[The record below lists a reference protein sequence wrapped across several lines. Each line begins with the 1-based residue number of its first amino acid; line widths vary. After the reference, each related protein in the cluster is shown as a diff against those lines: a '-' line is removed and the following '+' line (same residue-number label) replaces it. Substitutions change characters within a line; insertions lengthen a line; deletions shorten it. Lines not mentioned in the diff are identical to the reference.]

1 MKILPVN
8 WRYLL
13 LTVLITSGLFGVGLY
28 RLDIDTD
35 ILGSLPKT
43 DPVISD
49 ATYLLLNHPMQNQV
63 VVDVSLK
70 KADLD
75 VLAACGKL
83 VETRLRESGLFKTVG
98 MEDAQT
104 FMPDLLD
111 YVSANLPAL
120 FTADELSDQIQPL
133 LKPEE
138 IRGRLE
144 HIHAS
149 LLGLESIGQAAL
161 IARDPLNF
169 RGLILSRLSHLAPS
183 TGARIYRGNLLSAD
197 SRHLLVIAS
206 PIASSTA
213 TEFAGL
219 IMERMNRI
227 AAEVN
232 LTYGQAG
239 QGVTLTTAGAYRAAL
254 DNQEIIKKDIGFAM
268 TLSTIGIAVL
278 LFFSFCRPAIGL
290 FSLLPAMAGTML
302 AYFIFSLF
310 HTSISILVLGFGG
323 AIISMTV
330 DQGIAY
336 LLFLDRPHN
345 TFGKVASDEVYD
357 MSLLA
362 VLTTVAAFG
371 TLCFSRFPVF
381 VQLGQFTM
389 LGHGLSF
396 LIVHFVFPRIFPVL
410 PPGGERSLHLQKVAD
425 ALAGT
430 GRKGLWGAA
439 IFAGVMVFFAKPV
452 FNVSLQAMNT
462 VGAETIAAEKLLTE
476 VWGGIFDK
484 VYVLA
489 EGQSIEEL
497 QDQGDVLLEKVDSDL
512 RSGVLSSGFVSSMIA
527 PGAELR
533 RKNFN
538 AWRGFWSPQRTET
551 LKNTIGNLSAS
562 MGFSDDAFA
571 AFYDMLSATSAPAEN
586 AHILA
591 QFPGFLGISRN
602 SDGSKWIQ
610 VSTLTTGP
618 SYDAKRFYEAYRS
631 SVKLFDPLFFSKS
644 IGDLLFNT
652 GVTFFLIN
660 VISSAVL
667 VAVFL
672 LNGPLTVACMLP
684 SLFAMIATLGTLN
697 IMGRPL
703 DIPGLILSIIVFGIG
718 IDYSVFFVRSYQRY
732 GTLNHPAFGQIRMAV
747 FLSAVT
753 TLFGF
758 GAMWGADHSLLQS
771 TGITAFL
778 GIAYSMIGSFV
789 ILPPVLGYIQKHR
802 QERVIQGSTLQ
813 ERVLS
818 RYRDLEAYP
827 RLFARFK
834 MRLDPMFQEMERM
847 FRSVGDIKTILD
859 IGTGYGV
866 PASWLLERFTGARLH
881 GIEPS
886 PERVR
891 IAAMAVGDRG
901 VISPGRAPV
910 IPEVGDQVDLS
921 TMIDMVHFL
930 TDAGFTETLDRL
942 RERTRAGGRL
952 IIRASLLPKRRLPW
966 AWWFQNL
973 ILQLS
978 RIPAYYRP
986 VHQLQRMV
994 VQSGFQ
1000 VEHTLASG
1008 CDEELVW
1015 LIASKA

>member
-1 MKILPVN
+1 MKSLPLN
-8 WRYLL
+8 WRFLVLTLL
-13 LTVLITSGLFGVGLY
+13 VTVGLFGWGLH
-28 RLDIDTD
+28 RLEIDTD
-35 ILGSLPKT
+35 IIGALPKT

-75 VLAACGKL
+75 TLIACGKW
-83 VETRLRESGLFKTVG
+83 VEARLRESELFKSVG
-98 MEDAQT
+98 MEDAQAL
-104 FMPDLLD
+104 MPDMLD
-111 YVSANLPAL
+111 YLSGSLPVLFSAE
-120 FTADELSDQIQPL
+120 ELRDQVLPL
-133 LKPEE
+133 LGPVEVQS
-138 IRGRLE
+138 RLE
-144 HIHAS
+144 QVHS
-149 LLGLESIGQAAL
+149 GLLGLESIGRQAL
-161 IARDPLNF
+161 ISRDPLNLS
-169 RGLILSRLSHLAPS
+169 GLVLKRLSHLIPT
-183 TGARIYRGNLLSAD
+183 TGARIYRGILLSAD

-206 PIASSTA
+206 PIASSTS

-227 AAEVN
+227 AADVN
-232 LTYGQAG
+232 QTYGLAG
-239 QGVTLTTAGAYRAAL
+239 QWVTLTTVGAYRAAL
-254 DNQEIIKKDIGFAM
+254 DNQQIIKKDIGFAVA
-268 TLSTIGIAVL
+268 LSTIGIAVL
-278 LFFSFCRPAIGL
+278 LFFSFCRPSIGL

-310 HTSISILVLGFGG
+310 HKSISIVVLGFGG
-323 AIISMTV
+323 AIISFTV

-345 TFGKVASDEVYD
+345 TFGKVASHEVWD

-371 TLCFSRFPVF
+371 TLCFSGFPVF

-389 LGHGLSF
+389 LGLGLCF
-396 LIVHFVFPRIFPVL
+396 LIVHMVFPRIFPVL
-410 PPGGERSLHLQKVAD
+410 PPGGQRSLHLQKVAD
-425 ALAGT
+425 ALGCT
-430 GRKGLWGAA
+430 GRIGLWGAA
-439 IFAGVMVFFAKPV
+439 IFTGVMVFFAKPV

-462 VGAETIAAEKLLTE
+462 VGAETIAAEKLLTD
-476 VWGGIFDK
+476 VWGGLFDK
-484 VYVLA
+484 VYMLA

-497 QDQGDVLLEKVDSDL
+497 QHQGDVLIEKINSDL
-512 RSGVLSSGFVSSMIA
+512 RSGVLSSGFVPSMIV

-533 RKNFN
+533 QKNFN
-538 AWRGFWSPQRTET
+538 AWRGFWSPERIET
-551 LKNTIGNLSAS
+551 LKRTIGNLSAP
-562 MGFSDDAFA
+562 MGFADDAFA
-571 AFYDMLSATSAPAEN
+571 AFYNVLSETSAPAEN
-586 AHILA
+586 VRLLD
-591 QFPGFLGISRN
+591 QLSGFLGISRN

-618 SYDAKRFYEAYRS
+618 SYDAKRFYEEYQS
-631 SVKLFDPLFFSKS
+631 SVKIFDPQLFSKT
-644 IGDLLFNT
+644 IGDLLFST
-652 GVTFFLIN
+652 AVKFFLIN
-660 VISSAVL
+660 VICSFVL

-672 LNGPLTVACMLP
+672 LNWPLTLACMLP
-684 SLFAMIATLGTLN
+684 SFFAIIGTLGTLN

-703 DIPGLILSIIVFGIG
+703 DIPGLMLSIIVFGLG
-718 IDYSVFFVRSYQRY
+718 IDYSIFYVRSFQRY
-732 GTLNHPAFGQIRMAV
+732 GTLDHPSFSQIRMAV

-758 GAMWGADHSLLQS
+758 GAMWGADHSTLKS

-778 GIAYSMIGSFV
+778 GIAYSMIGAFF
-789 ILPPVLGYIQKHR
+789 ILPPVLGYIEKRR
-802 QERVIQGSTLQ
+802 QERVINGSTLQ
-813 ERVLS
+813 ERVLN
-818 RYRDLEAYP
+818 RYRDMEAYP

-834 MRLDPMFQEMERM
+834 MRLDPMFPEMEQM
-847 FRSVGDIKTILD
+847 FRSSDDIKTIRD

-891 IAAMAVGDRG
+891 VAAMAVGDRG
-901 VISPGRAPV
+901 LIAQGQAPA
-910 IPEVGDQVDLS
+910 IPEVGDHVDLS

-930 TDAGFTETLDRL
+930 TDEDFTETLDRL
-942 RERTRAGGRL
+942 RERTRDGGRL

-966 AWWFQNL
+966 SWWFQNL
-973 ILQLS
+973 ILRFS

-986 VHQLQRMV
+986 IHQLQSMV
-994 VQSGFQ
+994 VEAGFQ

-1008 CDEELVW
+1008 CNEELVW
-1015 LIASKA
+1015 LVARRA

>member
-8 WRYLL
+8 WRFLL
-13 LTVLITSGLFGVGLY
+13 LTVLITSGLFGVGVY

-70 KADLD
+70 QADLD
-75 VLAACGKL
+75 MLVACGKL
-83 VETRLRESGLFKTVG
+83 VETRLKESGLFKSVG
-98 MEDAQT
+98 MEDAQAL
-104 FMPDLLD
+104 MPDLLD

-120 FTADELSDQIQPL
+120 FTAEELRDQIQPL

-138 IRGRLE
+138 IRERLE
-144 HIHAS
+144 HIHTS

-161 IARDPLNF
+161 ISKDPLNF
-169 RGLILSRLSHLAPS
+169 RGLVLSRLSHLAPA

-232 LTYGQAG
+232 QTYGQAG
-239 QGVTLTTAGAYRAAL
+239 QGVTLTAVGAYRAAL
-254 DNQEIIKKDIGFAM
+254 DNQQIIKKDIGFAVA
-268 TLSTIGIAVL
+268 LSTIGIAVL

-323 AIISMTV
+323 AIISFSV

-345 TFGKVASDEVYD
+345 TFGKVASDEVRD
-357 MSLLA
+357 MGLLA
-362 VLTTVAAFG
+362 VLTTLAAFG
-371 TLCFSRFPVF
+371 TLCFSGFPVF

-389 LGHGLSF
+389 LGLGLCF
-396 LIVHFVFPRIFPVL
+396 LIVHVVFPRIFPVL
-410 PPGGERSLHLQKVAD
+410 PPGGERSLHLQSVAD

-430 GRKGLWGAA
+430 GRKGLWAAA

-497 QDQGDVLLEKVDSDL
+497 QHQGDVLLEKINSDL

-533 RKNFN
+533 QKNFN
-538 AWRGFWSPQRTET
+538 AWRGFWSPERIET
-551 LKNTIGNLSAS
+551 LKGTIGNLSAS
-562 MGFSDDAFA
+562 MGFADDAFA
-571 AFYDMLSATSAPAEN
+571 AFYDMLSATSAPAGN
-586 AHILA
+586 AQILA

-618 SYDAKRFYEAYRS
+618 GYDAKRFYEAYKS

-644 IGDLLFNT
+644 IGDLLFST

-660 VISSAVL
+660 VISSVVL

-672 LNGPLTVACMLP
+672 LNWSLTFACMLP
-684 SLFAMIATLGTLN
+684 SIFAMIATLGTLN
-697 IMGRPL
+697 IMGHPL
-703 DIPGLILSIIVFGIG
+703 DIPGLMLSIIVFGIG
-718 IDYSVFFVRSYQRY
+718 IDYSIFFVRSYQRF
-732 GTLNHPAFGQIRMAV
+732 GTLNHPSFSQIRMAV

-778 GIAYSMIGSFV
+778 GIGYSMIGAFF
-789 ILPPVLGYIQKHR
+789 ILPPVLGHIEKHR
-802 QERVIQGSTLQ
+802 QKRVINGSTLQ
-813 ERVLS
+813 ERVLN
-818 RYRDLEAYP
+818 RYRYMEAYP

-834 MRLDPMFQEMERM
+834 MRLDPMFPEMERM
-847 FRSVGDIKTILD
+847 FRSADDIKTILD

-901 VISPGRAPV
+901 LIVQGQAPA
-910 IPEVGDQVDLS
+910 IPAVDDQVDLS

-930 TDAGFTETLDRL
+930 TDEDFTETLGRL

-966 AWWFQNL
+966 AWWYLNL

-986 VHQLQRMV
+986 VHQLQSMV
-994 VQSGFQ
+994 AQSGFQ

-1008 CDEELVW
+1008 RDEELVW
-1015 LIASKA
+1015 LVARKA